1 MKTNYSWHLL
11 TEYFIRFS
19 MMLRIIIHIF
29 LLVKIGIVT
38 LIGGQVE
45 NEIETEIAIGIIV
58 ETRVAAIDTAKVGM
72 DIR

>member
-45 NEIETEIAIGIIV
+45 TEIVIGIIV